1 MNLAIASREFSETFA
16 AIPRSDWLGDLV
28 VDDVSDLRRK
38 VDEFEV
44 QTSTWRATMSAKMRT
59 AIENL
64 RAEVEGLP
72 SDKADAAVA
81 GAVKPALAALDEAIH
96 AHDQPLHSDSRF
108 VPLLGIIARESPGTA
123 KMIRKLLRRIE
134 RLRVERRNACVDMYY
149 GLLALEAEFDPDSR
163 TTQTFTSGKEAASYL
178 RKLIA

>member
-1 MNLAIASREFSETFA
+1 MSLAVASREFFETFT

-28 VDDVSDLRRK
+28 VDDVSDLRKK
-38 VDEFEV
+38 VDEFEA

-64 RAEVEGLP
+64 RTEVEALP
-72 SDKADAAVA
+72 SDKADVAVVS
-81 GAVKPALAALDEAIH
+81 AVKPALAALDEAIH
-96 AHDQPLHSDSRF
+96 AHDQPLHSDPRF
-108 VPLLGIIARESPGTA
+108 VPLLGVIARESPGTA
-123 KMIRKLLRRIE
+123 KVIRKLLRRIE

-149 GLLALEAEFDPDSR
+149 ALLAFETEFDADSR
-163 TTQTFTSGKEAASYL
+163 ATQTFTSGKEASSYL